1 MKRIILSIMSLLSL
15 TAVAQKPMTLRECI
29 DYALNRNVQVKQSAL
44 QRQQEEVNLS
54 TAKNARLPEVSGG
67 ANQSFSFGRGLTAQN
82 TYVSRNTAST
92 GVSVSAFLP
101 LFTGFRLP
109 NQKKQA
115 ELNLQ
120 AATADLEKVREDLS
134 VQIAQAYLQALY
146 QKEMINVAKEQL
158 SLSRIQYER
167 IQRVYD
173 AQKASGLEV
182 NEAKNTVAQDELALV
197 QNENNYKLALLDL
210 SQLIE
215 MSTPDS
221 LDVIAPAMMQPQ
233 PVGGNPEA
241 IFEEAVMSKP
251 AIRAQKLRIESAQ
264 KSIDIARAGYWPT
277 LSLNGGIGTSYY
289 HVNGG
294 TNPAFGHQFKDNF
307 NKSIGISLNIP
318 IFDHFQ
324 TRNNIRMAKIN
335 YEGQRVQFD
344 QVQKELYKEIQTAW
358 YNAVAAQKKY
368 EASRSAEEVAHESF
382 VMMTKKFEYGKANA
396 TEYNEQKTKYANAQT
411 NRINAQYEYV
421 FRNIIL
427 DFYKGTPIQ

>member
-15 TAVAQKPMTLRECI
+15 TTVAQKPMTLRECI
-29 DYALNRNVQVKQSAL
+29 DYALNRNVQVKRSVL

-92 GVSVSAFLP
+92 GVNVSASLP

-158 SLSRIQYER
+158 SFSRIQYER

-173 AQKASGLEV
+173 AQKASGLAV

-197 QNENNYKLALLDL
+197 QNENNYKR
-210 SQLIE
+210 
-215 MSTPDS
+215 PDN
-221 LDVIAPAMMQPQ
+221 L
-233 PVGGNPEA
+233 E
-241 IFEEAVMSKP
+241 
-251 AIRAQKLRIESAQ
+251 
-264 KSIDIARAGYWPT
+264 
-277 LSLNGGIGTSYY
+277 
-289 HVNGG
+289 
-294 TNPAFGHQFKDNF
+294 
-307 NKSIGISLNIP
+307 
-318 IFDHFQ
+318 
-324 TRNNIRMAKIN
+324 
-335 YEGQRVQFD
+335 
-344 QVQKELYKEIQTAW
+344 
-358 YNAVAAQKKY
+358 
-368 EASRSAEEVAHESF
+368 
-382 VMMTKKFEYGKANA
+382 
-396 TEYNEQKTKYANAQT
+396 
-411 NRINAQYEYV
+411 
-421 FRNIIL
+421 
-427 DFYKGTPIQ
+427 